1 MWLEKDHFACF
12 PGMKGFFDKRTEDER
27 KAIYRKWFTVL
38 APYDEGWA
46 IKASELLIQ
55 DCEGLMPQDHPAR
68 ISAICRRLQP
78 RARDETL
85 ESLEMT
91 EEQREEI
98 KKWPTLYPHVAKMM
112 TAISEEKEKILDERS
127 QIVSDGLRKKFDESA
142 RDRLDKLVDQLK
154 EQANAE
160 YDRERDGRKH
170 PNSTPAETS
179 NPSPSPDTQ
188 KEEVPLEGK
197 SVAKMSNE
205 EITSLKQTFIE
216 LDGKEDIPF

>member
-1 MWLEKDHFACF
+1 MD
-12 PGMKGFFDKRTEDER
+12 EDDR
-27 KAIYRKWFTVL
+27 KEVYRKWYAIL
-38 APYDEGWA
+38 QPYQEGWA
-46 IKASELLIQ
+46 IKASELLMQ
-55 DCEGLMPQDHPAR
+55 DSEDLYPQDHPAR

-78 RARDETL
+78 RRRDETL

-127 QIVSDGLRKKFDESA
+127 LIVSDGLRIKFDEDA

-160 YDRERDGRKH
+160 YDRVRDGRKH
-170 PNSTPAETS
+170 PNSTPNATS
-179 NPSPSPDTQ
+179 TPPPTTDTPEE
-188 KEEVPLEGK
+188 EEVALESK
-197 SVAKMSNE
+197 PATKMSSA
-205 EITSLKQTFIE
+205 IVDSMRQTLIE

>member
-1 MWLEKDHFACF
+1 
-12 PGMKGFFDKRTEDER
+12 MKGFFDKRTEDER

-46 IKASELLIQ
+46 IKASELLML
-55 DCEGLMPQDHPAR
+55 DCEGRMPQDHPAR

-78 RARDETL
+78 RARDKTL

-127 QIVSDGLRKKFDESA
+127 QIISDGLRKKFDESA

-160 YDRERDGRKH
+160 YDRVRDGRKH